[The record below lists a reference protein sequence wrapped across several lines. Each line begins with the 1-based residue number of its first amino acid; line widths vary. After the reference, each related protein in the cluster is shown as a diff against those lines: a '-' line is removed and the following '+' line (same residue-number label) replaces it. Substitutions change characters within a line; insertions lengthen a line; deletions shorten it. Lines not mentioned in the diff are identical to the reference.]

1 VPVKGLRLALT
12 VEDYERALAFD
23 RDTLGLPPVLDSQGR
38 PTGCS

>member
-1 VPVKGLRLALT
+1 MPVKGLRLALT

-23 RDTLGLPPVLDSQGR
+23 RDTLGLPVLDSQGR